1 MSTNYV
7 IVMNKYVSMTL
18 SCVKYACKVH
28 PSNFKRNIKKR
39 NSKGHKMNIIFL
51 GPILTNSYHENGKSY
66 VKYVGERP
74 KDISRRNI
82 KKQNHQ
88 N

>member
-1 MSTNYV
+1 
-7 IVMNKYVSMTL
+7 
-18 SCVKYACKVH
+18 
-28 PSNFKRNIKKR
+28 
-39 NSKGHKMNIIFL
+39 MNIIFL